1 MKMRTSTIRTLLV
14 APLFAMACSYDFP
27 EPDPSTLP
35 SAGSADFSKY
45 VAIGNSLTAG
55 YMDGAL
61 YARGQSYSFT
71 SILANQFKLVGGG
84 EFNQPT
90 VTSENGCYDPATG
103 CKAGRLRF
111 VYDADGD
118 ATLGNTPGDASALAA
133 YTGDKTKLNNFGV
146 PGLTI
151 QTALTP
157 LTGGPAAPT
166 NPAFNP
172 YYARFASAPGTST
185 VIGDASAALKDAG
198 TFFTFWLGNNDVIL
212 YAVAGGDST
221 KAPLTSVAAFKQAYP
236 AALGAVLSANANT
249 KGVVANIPDVT
260 TLPHFYTVPWNVV
273 AFDAGDPTDVGTVA
287 LLNANFKGLND
298 ALDATVLYLGHDQ
311 ADANKRKVKYATGPN
326 PILIYDEKLTSM
338 ATEFDMLQGAGAI
351 NAQQR
356 AALQPYVQS
365 RPATATDLI
374 TLAAA
379 TVIGTSAGSATAIW
393 GVSVPLPDQYVLIPS
408 ETAQIQSRIA
418 TFNATI
424 KATVDANSS
433 RVILI
438 DANAILKKLAAAG
451 TAGISL
457 NGIGLT
463 ASLEPPYGF
472 FSADGVHPNARGS
485 AYMANQF
492 INAINAGFNAN
503 ITPVNPNDY
512 PGNDLP
518 IVP

>member
-1 MKMRTSTIRTLLV
+1 MRTSTIRTLLV

>member
-1 MKMRTSTIRTLLV
+1 MKMKSSTIRTLLV
-14 APLFAMACSYDFP
+14 APLFAMACTYDFP

-35 SAGSADFSKY
+35 SAGTADFTKY

-55 YMDGAL
+55 FMDGAL

-103 CKAGRLRF
+103 CQAGRLRF
-111 VYDADGD
+111 VYGDDGEP
-118 ATLGNTPGDASALAA
+118 TLGNTTGDASALAA

-157 LTGGPAAPT
+157 LTGGPAT
-166 NPAFNP
+166 GNPVFNP

-185 VIGDASAALKDAG
+185 VIGDASAALKDG
-198 TFFTFWLGNNDVIL
+198 GSFFTFWLGNNDVIL
-212 YAVAGGDST
+212 YAIAGGDST
-221 KAPLTSVAAFKQAYP
+221 KAPLTSVANFKQAYP
-236 AALGAVLSANANT
+236 AALGAILSANANT

-260 TLPHFYTVPWNVV
+260 TLPHFYTVAWNVIE
-273 AFDAGDPTDVGTVA
+273 FDAADPVDQGTVA
-287 LLNANFKGLND
+287 LLNANFSGLNS
-298 ALDATVLYLGHDQ
+298 ALDATVAYLGHNA
-311 ADANKRKVKYATGPN
+311 ADAAKRKVTYATGKN
-326 PILIYDEKLTSM
+326 PILIYDESLTSM

-365 RPATATDLI
+365 RPATSADLI

-393 GVSVPLPDQYVLIPS
+393 GVSVPLTDQYVLIPS

-424 KATVDANSS
+424 KATVDANAT

-438 DANAILKKLAAAG
+438 DANATLKALAAAG
-451 TAGISL
+451 TTGISV

-463 ASLEPPYGF
+463 AGLEPPYGF

-492 INAINAGFNAN
+492 IGAINAGFKAN

-518 IVP
+518 VVP